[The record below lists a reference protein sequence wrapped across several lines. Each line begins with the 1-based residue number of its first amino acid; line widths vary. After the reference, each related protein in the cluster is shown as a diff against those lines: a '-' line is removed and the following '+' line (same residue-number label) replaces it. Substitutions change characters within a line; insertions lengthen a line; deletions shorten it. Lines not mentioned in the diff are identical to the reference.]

1 MFSYRNIPKKIVV
14 WILQDKRT
22 IYRFTTVD
30 SKKRMATKKTW
41 GISGTK
47 LPISDNYSAYI
58 KIDSKSILEYLRNKI
73 IIIPDFQRDLDEEK
87 NSTNSIGIHL
97 SK

>member
-1 MFSYRNIPKKIVV
+1 
-14 WILQDKRT
+14 
-22 IYRFTTVD
+22 
-30 SKKRMATKKTW
+30 MATKKNW
-41 GISGTK
+41 GITGTK

-97 SK
+97 PK